1 MKRLVNERVEYR
13 VNEGKWIDV
22 SGWNRYRYL
31 DDEQIAE
38 KAFQT
43 EELTFQETKEY
54 IEEGYCNFGKI
65 GKSTFTKREYIEF
78 PSGSIFDGDLRYY
91 KNNFKS
97 TTFRKTFLELEVDR
111 ILTIKD
117 LSELLPAEQF
127 CEYLKDRGIIIY
139 SK

>member
-13 VNEGKWIDV
+13 VNEGKWIDF
-22 SGWNRYRYL
+22 SIWNRYRYL

-65 GKSTFTKREYIEF
+65 GKTTFTKREYIEF
-78 PSGSIFDGDLRYY
+78 PSGSILDGDLRYY
-91 KNNFKS
+91 ENKFKS
-97 TTFRKTFLELEVDR
+97 ATFRKTFLEVNR

-117 LSELLPAEQF
+117 LSDLLPAEQF
-127 CEYLKDRGIIIY
+127 CEYLKDRGITTY
-139 SK
+139 LK

>member
-13 VNEGKWIDV
+13 VNEGKWIDF
-22 SGWNRYRYL
+22 SIWNRYRYL

-65 GKSTFTKREYIEF
+65 GKATFTKREYIEF
-78 PSGSIFDGDLRYY
+78 PSGSILDGDLRYY

-97 TTFRKTFLELEVDR
+97 ATFRKTFLEVNR

-117 LSELLPAEQF
+117 LSDLLPAEQF
-127 CEYLKDRGIIIY
+127 CEYLKDRGITIY

>member
-13 VNEGKWIDV
+13 VNEGEWINV
-22 SGWNRYRYL
+22 SIFNRYRYL
-31 DDEQIAE
+31 DDEQIAK

-54 IEEGYCNFGKI
+54 VKECCNFGKI
-65 GKSTFTKREYIEF
+65 GKATFTKREYIEL

-91 KNNFKS
+91 ENNFES
-97 TTFRKTFLELEVDR
+97 ATFRITFLDVNR

-117 LSELLPAEQF
+117 LADLLPAEQF
-127 CEYLKDRGIIIY
+127 CEYLKDRGITTY
-139 SK
+139 LK

>member
-22 SGWNRYRYL
+22 SIFNRYRYL
-31 DDEQIAE
+31 DDEQIAK

-54 IEEGYCNFGKI
+54 VKEYCNFGSV
-65 GKSTFTKREYIEF
+65 GKATFTKREYIEL

-91 KNNFKS
+91 ENNFES
-97 TTFRKTFLELEVDR
+97 ATFRKTFLDVNR

-117 LSELLPAEQF
+117 LADLLPAEQF
-127 CEYLKDRGIIIY
+127 CEYLKDRGITTY
-139 SK
+139 LK

>member
-22 SGWNRYRYL
+22 SIFNRYRYL
-31 DDEQIAE
+31 DDEQITK

-54 IEEGYCNFGKI
+54 VKECCNFGLV
-65 GKSTFTKREYIEF
+65 GKATFTKREYIEL

-91 KNNFKS
+91 ENNFES
-97 TTFRKTFLELEVDR
+97 ATFRKTFLDVNR

-117 LSELLPAEQF
+117 LADLLPAEQF
-127 CEYLKDRGIIIY
+127 CEYLKDRGITTY
-139 SK
+139 LK